1 MLYKLIYLF
10 HTDISWLNVFR
21 YITFRTILT
30 TLTSLVIFFIL
41 GVWAIKRLRAMQVGQ
56 YVRDDGPPNHINKV
70 GTPTMGG
77 CLLLPVIMASTLFWA
92 EPKNVF
98 VWLVMFVIICFGLIG
113 FVDDYLKTVRKSSRG
128 LSIKS
133 KFTLQV
139 LVALVVAIVLHLY
152 PGFDSHLN
160 VPFFKTITPDL
171 GWVYIPMA
179 VFIIVGASNAVN
191 LTDGLDGL
199 AIGPIIVAFS
209 SYLIFAYLSGNV
221 KTASYLQIPYVAGS
235 GELTVLCGA
244 VLGASLGFLWY
255 NAYPAELF
263 MGDVGS
269 LPLGAVL
276 GTVAVI
282 TKQELVLIVVGGI
295 FVFETI
301 SVILQVA
308 YFKMTGGQRIF
319 RMAPIHH
326 HFELK
331 GWPESKV
338 TVRFWII
345 AIILALLSMG
355 TLKLR

>member
-10 HTDISWLNVFR
+10 QTDISWLNVFR

-41 GVWAIKRLRAMQVGQ
+41 GMWAIKRLRAMQVGQ

-98 VWLVMFVIICFGLIG
+98 VWLVMFVIVCFGLIG

>member
-10 HTDISWLNVFR
+10 QTDISWLNVFR

-41 GVWAIKRLRAMQVGQ
+41 GMWAIKRLRAMQVGQ

-139 LVALVVAIVLHLY
+139 LVALVVAFVLHLY

>member
-139 LVALVVAIVLHLY
+139 LVALVVAFVLHLY

-282 TKQELVLIVVGGI
+282 TKQELVLILVGGI